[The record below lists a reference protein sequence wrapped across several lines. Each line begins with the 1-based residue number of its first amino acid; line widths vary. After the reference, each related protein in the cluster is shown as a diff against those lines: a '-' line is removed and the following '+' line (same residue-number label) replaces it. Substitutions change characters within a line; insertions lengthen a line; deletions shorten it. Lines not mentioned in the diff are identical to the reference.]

1 MSLHT
6 IEEPSAPPQ
15 RLPWWSAGHPL
26 WALGFRPFYIMA
38 ALLAVLAVPL
48 WLAQYL
54 GWLRGMPA
62 VGLGWHMHEM
72 VFGFAVAVIV
82 GFLLTAA
89 RTWTGLATPNGRH
102 LAALV
107 LLWLA
112 GRVAMLLATPLWAA
126 LVDLLFLPLAAWPLY
141 RVLQQSGNRRNIFLV
156 LLLGLLTL
164 ANALFHAAGLGW
176 VALAPAAPVHAAILI
191 IVMIESVIGGR
202 VIPMFTAK
210 GAPGVEPVVRLRHD
224 QLALALTA
232 SASLAWVAGA
242 PAWLTAA
249 LCMLAAS
256 AVALRLARWQPHRTL
271 KVPLLWILHL
281 SYAWIP
287 IGFFL
292 LALAALG
299 YGAASTALHAL
310 AVGSMAGLIIGM
322 MSRTTLGHTGRAL
335 KAGPVE
341 ALMFMLIQLGA
352 LTRVLAAFVPPAWRD
367 ALLLASGAFW
377 CASFGIFL
385 AVYTPYLLAP
395 RVDGKEG

>member
-6 IEEPSAPPQ
+6 IEEPGAPPQ
-15 RLPWWSAGHPL
+15 RGWGAGHPAL
-26 WALGFRPFYIMA
+26 ALGFRPFYILA

-48 WLAQYL
+48 WLAQYY
-54 GWLRGMPA
+54 GWLKAMPA
-62 VGLGWHMHEM
+62 VSLGWHMHEM

-89 RTWTGLATPNGRH
+89 RTWTGLPTPNGRH

-107 LLWLA
+107 LVWLA
-112 GRVAMLLATPLWAA
+112 GRVAMLLAAPLWAA

-141 RVLQQSGNRRNIFLV
+141 RVLKQSGNRRNIFLV

-176 VALAPAAPVHAAILI
+176 VALAQAAPVHAAILI
-191 IVMIESVIGGR
+191 IVLIESVIGGR

-210 GAPGVEPVVRLRHD
+210 GAPGVEPVVLPRHD
-224 QLALALTA
+224 QLALALTG

-242 PAWLTAA
+242 PALLTAA
-249 LCMLAAS
+249 LCMLAAC
-256 AVALRLARWQPHRTL
+256 AVGLRLVRWQGQRSLH
-271 KVPLLWILHL
+271 VPLLWILHV

-287 IGFFL
+287 IGFVL
-292 LALAALG
+292 LALEALG
-299 YGAASTALHAL
+299 YGAASTAIHAL
-310 AVGSMAGLIIGM
+310 AVGSMAGLIVGM
-322 MSRTTLGHTGRAL
+322 MSRTTLGHTGRPL
-335 KAGPVE
+335 KAGRIESV
-341 ALMFMLIQLGA
+341 MFIFIQLGA
-352 LTRVLAAFVPPAWRD
+352 LTRVLAAFVPPAWRN
-367 ALLLASGAFW
+367 AALLASGVCW

-385 AVYTPYLLAP
+385 AVYTPYLLTP